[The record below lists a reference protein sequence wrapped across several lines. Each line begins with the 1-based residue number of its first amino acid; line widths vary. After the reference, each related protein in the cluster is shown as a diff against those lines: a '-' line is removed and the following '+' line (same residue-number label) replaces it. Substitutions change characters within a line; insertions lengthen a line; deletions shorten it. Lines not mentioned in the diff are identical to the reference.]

1 MNANTQSQP
10 VRIGIIGGSGLYRM
24 EGLSNVEER
33 SFSTPFGEPSDN
45 VLIGTIDDVPVAF
58 LARHGRGHVLMPS
71 EVNYRA
77 NIYALKSLG
86 VEQVISV
93 SACGSLR
100 EHLHPGEVVIPYQLF
115 DFTKKRD
122 YTFFGEGLVAHIGI
136 ADPFCYRLSALLGD
150 ALEGAG
156 GTVHRGGRFITS
168 EGPRFST
175 KGESFTY
182 RAWGMDI
189 IGMTTSPEAFLAREA
204 EMCYAVMGHV
214 TDYDVWHET
223 EEQVNVEML
232 LATLHANT
240 ELAQDAVRTLVPRL
254 ASAGRACECD
264 SALASAFITQRDLI
278 PEETRE
284 RLVPIVSKYV
294 G

>member
-1 MNANTQSQP
+1 MNANSQSP
-10 VRIGIIGGSGLYRM
+10 PIRIGIIGGSGLYRM
-24 EGLSNVEER
+24 EGLSNVETR
-33 SFSTPFGEPSDN
+33 RIGTPFGEPSSD
-45 VLIGTIDDVPVAF
+45 VLVGTIDDVPVAF

-77 NIYALKSLG
+77 NIFALKSLG
-86 VEQVISV
+86 VAQLIAV

-100 EHLHPGEVVIPYQLF
+100 EHLHPGEVVIPDQLF
-115 DFTKKRD
+115 DFTKRRS
-122 YTFFGEGLVAHIGI
+122 YTFFGDGLVAHIGV
-136 ADPFCYRLSALLGD
+136 ANPFCSRLSDLLGD
-150 ALEGAG
+150 VLEERG
-156 GTVHRGGRFITS
+156 GTVHRGGRFITI

-175 KGESFTY
+175 KGESFTF

-223 EEQVNVEML
+223 EEEVNVEML

-240 ELAQDAVRTLVPRL
+240 ELAQDAIRALVPRL
-254 ASAGRACECD
+254 TVAERACGCD
-264 SALASAFITQRDLI
+264 STLATAFITQRDLV
-278 PEETRE
+278 PEETKE
-284 RLVPIVSKYV
+284 KLAPIVRSYLD
-294 G
+294 

>member
-1 MNANTQSQP
+1 MNIDTGYSP
-10 VRIGIIGGSGLYRM
+10 IRIGIIGGSGLYRM
-24 EGLSNVEER
+24 KGLSNAEER
-33 SFSTPFGEPSDN
+33 SVVTPFGMPSDD
-45 VLIGTIDDVPVAF
+45 VLLGKIEGVPVAF

-71 EVNYRA
+71 EVNYQA
-77 NIYALKSLG
+77 NIFALKSLG

-100 EHLHPGEVVIPYQLF
+100 EHMHPGDVVIPDQLF
-115 DFTKKRD
+115 DFTKTRR

-136 ADPFCYRLSALLGD
+136 ANPFCNRLSGLLGD
-150 ALEGAG
+150 VLEQFG
-156 GTVHRGGRFITS
+156 GTVHRGGRFITI

-175 KGESFTY
+175 KGESHTY

-223 EEQVNVEML
+223 EEEVNVQML
-232 LATLHANT
+232 LETLHANT
-240 ELAQDAVRTLVPRL
+240 ELAQDAIRALVPRL
-254 ASAGRACECD
+254 ATAERGCGCD
-264 SALASAFITQRDLI
+264 SALATAFITQRDLI
-278 PEETRE
+278 PEETKE
-284 RLVPIVSKYV
+284 NLAPIVGKYLE
-294 G
+294 